1 MLGTMAVYKPT
12 CEDISAA
19 ADVLLE
25 VGIVTRG
32 NADNKYCYPEAFG
45 SYPSSFAATVSQ
57 CGLLRALIFFED
69 DDSKSQSNRERFP
82 EAVRLYMKKRHPGN
96 PNRDKLLSEQVAADN
111 VGMLKEQIMNASTAL
126 KIALRMFTPS
136 EKVSVGKYGRI
147 PRPIEK
153 VNPPQGSSANIG
165 YQFYHSVG
173 IPGFVKKQVKSAI
186 SVNTDVLEVLRS
198 ADYSVVNM
206 RVQAPGLL
214 IGSGLAHGLPGSE
227 EDVKTGLQFDYTSG
241 LPVIPGS
248 SVKGVIRS
256 AFPTIKE
263 DKKQPEEGAE
273 KQIEDSAGK
282 SNSCEKKLSVAD
294 VGKLNY
300 IRSLIADIPE
310 FSALG
315 LEDNDILELGN
326 QMFNHGDIFA
336 DALLV
341 GYGTRMKQQSP
352 VNQVL
357 AEDYITPHTGG
368 PLAQPIPIKIV
379 KVAPGVTFAFCYKF
393 NVTKIGSKEVTAK
406 MKESLCT
413 AILQDLGIGA
423 KTNVGYGV
431 LKKIDNQ

>member
-1 MLGTMAVYKPT
+1 MAVYKPT
-12 CEDISAA
+12 YEDISTA

-32 NADNKYCYPEAFG
+32 NADEKYCYPKAFG

-57 CGLLRALIFFED
+57 CGLLRALMIFED

-82 EAVRLYMKKRHPGN
+82 EAVRLYLKKRNPGN
-96 PNRDKLLSEQVAADN
+96 QNRDKLLSEQVAADAA
-111 VGMLKEQIMNASTAL
+111 GKLEEQIMNASTAL
-126 KIALRMFTPS
+126 KIALRMFAPS
-136 EKVSVGKYGRI
+136 EEVRVGEYGRI
-147 PRPIEK
+147 PRPTEK
-153 VNPPQGSSANIG
+153 VNPQRESSANIG
-165 YQFYHSVG
+165 YQFFHSVC
-173 IPGFVKKQVKSAI
+173 IPGFVKEQVKSAI
-186 SVNTDVLEVLRS
+186 SVNSDVLEVLRS

-263 DKKQPEEGAE
+263 DKGQSNEADAE
-273 KQIEDSAGK
+273 
-282 SNSCEKKLSVAD
+282 
-294 VGKLNY
+294 KLNY

-310 FSALG
+310 FSSLV

-341 GYGTRMKQQSP
+341 GYGTRMKQHGP
-352 VNQVL
+352 VKQVL

-379 KVAPGVTFAFCYKF
+379 KVVPGVTFAFCFKF
-393 NVTKIGSKEVTAK
+393 NETKIGAK
-406 MKESLCT
+406 VVSASMKKALCA
-413 AILQDLGIGA
+413 AILQDLGVGA

-431 LKKIDNQ
+431 LKEVKNQ

>member
-12 CEDISAA
+12 YEDISTA

-32 NADNKYCYPEAFG
+32 NADEKYCYPKAFG

-57 CGLLRALIFFED
+57 CGLLRALMIFED
-69 DDSKSQSNRERFP
+69 DDSRSQSNRERFP
-82 EAVRLYMKKRHPGN
+82 EAVRLYLKKRNPGN
-96 PNRDKLLSEQVAADN
+96 QNRDKLLSEQVAADAA
-111 VGMLKEQIMNASTAL
+111 GKLEEQIMNASTAL
-126 KIALRMFTPS
+126 KIALRMFAPS
-136 EKVSVGKYGRI
+136 EKVNVGAYNGI
-147 PRPIEK
+147 PNSTTPIDLPRE
-153 VNPPQGSSANIG
+153 NSANIG

-173 IPGFVKKQVKSAI
+173 IPKFNTDDVKAAI
-186 SVNTDVLEVLRS
+186 SVNGDVAKVLR
-198 ADYSVVNM
+198 AAEFGVVNM

-263 DKKQPEEGAE
+263 DKEQSNEA
-273 KQIEDSAGK
+273 DS
-282 SNSCEKKLSVAD
+282 E
-294 VGKLNY
+294 KLNY
-300 IRSLIADIPE
+300 IKSLIADIPE
-310 FSALG
+310 FSSLV

-341 GYGTRMKQQSP
+341 GYGTRMKQHGP
-352 VNQVL
+352 VKQVL
-357 AEDYITPHTGG
+357 TEDYITPHTGG

-379 KVAPGVTFAFCYKF
+379 KVAPGVTFAFCFKF
-393 NVTKIGSKEVTAK
+393 NETKIGAK
-406 MKESLCT
+406 VVSASMKKALCA
-413 AILQDLGIGA
+413 AILQDLGVGA

-431 LKKIDNQ
+431 LKEVKNQ

>member
-12 CEDISAA
+12 YEDISTAV
-19 ADVLLE
+19 DVLLE

-32 NADNKYCYPEAFG
+32 NADEKYCYPKAFG
-45 SYPSSFAATVSQ
+45 SYPSSFSATVSQ
-57 CGLLRALIFFED
+57 CGLLRALMIFED

-82 EAVRLYMKKRHPGN
+82 EAVRLYLKKRNPGN
-96 PNRDKLLSEQVAADN
+96 QNRDKLLSEQVAADAA
-111 VGMLKEQIMNASTAL
+111 GKLEEQIMTASTAL
-126 KIALRMFTPS
+126 KIALRMFAPS
-136 EKVSVGKYGRI
+136 EEVRVGEYGRI
-147 PRPIEK
+147 PRPTEK
-153 VNPPQGSSANIG
+153 VNPPRESSANIG
-165 YQFYHSVG
+165 YQFFHSVG
-173 IPGFVKKQVKSAI
+173 IPGFVEEQVESAI

-256 AFPTIKE
+256 AFSTIKE
-263 DKKQPEEGAE
+263 DKEQSNEA
-273 KQIEDSAGK
+273 DS
-282 SNSCEKKLSVAD
+282 E
-294 VGKLNY
+294 KLNY
-300 IRSLIADIPE
+300 IKSLIADIPE
-310 FSALG
+310 FSSLV
-315 LEDNDILELGN
+315 LEDKDILELGN

-341 GYGTRMKQQSP
+341 GYGTRMKQHGP
-352 VNQVL
+352 VKQVL
-357 AEDYITPHTGG
+357 TEDYITPHTGG

-379 KVAPGVTFAFCYKF
+379 KVAPGVTFAFCFKF
-393 NVTKIGSKEVTAK
+393 NETKIGAK
-406 MKESLCT
+406 VVSASMKKALCA
-413 AILQDLGIGA
+413 AILQDLGVGA

-431 LKKIDNQ
+431 LKEVKNQ